1 MRPIDWSQVACLVVV
16 SRYTAGFQLHEA
28 IATLA
33 FHTTKWLAFTI
44 PGTAFTDTIPL
55 AGTVWSLPYEWLF
68 YAFPPVAL
76 FCLHAVPPVPWLI
89 FSLTA
94 VVALTTLMPEVARLC
109 WSYWQAGLRLL
120 GAATRSKV
128 SLSGRCLS
136 C

>member
-1 MRPIDWSQVACLVVV
+1 MVV

-94 VVALTTLMPEVARLC
+94 VVALTTLMPEVARRHAKADYDGIILL
-109 WSYWQAGLRLL
+109 AG
-120 GAATRSKV
+120 GFTIIGCGNSI
-128 SLSGRCLS
+128 
-136 C
+136 